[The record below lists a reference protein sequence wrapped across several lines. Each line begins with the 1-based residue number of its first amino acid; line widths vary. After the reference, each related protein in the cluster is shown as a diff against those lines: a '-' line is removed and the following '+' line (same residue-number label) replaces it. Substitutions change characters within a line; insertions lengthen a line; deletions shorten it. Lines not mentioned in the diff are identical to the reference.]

1 MFKAIV
7 SAETLRG
14 ALDSVSVLVD
24 ECKINLNED
33 GLAIRA
39 VDPANVGM
47 VDLTLDVEAFESYE
61 TDGGV
66 IGVNLARLE
75 DFVGM
80 ADSDQLV
87 QLELDE
93 ETRKLHVR
101 IDGLEGTLALIDPE
115 SIRKE
120 PDIPD
125 LDLPATIVVE
135 GRDIDRAVKA
145 ADMVSDHIA
154 LGVDADEE
162 LFYVDAA
169 GDTDDVHLE
178 LAREDL
184 IDLVAGEAR
193 SLFSLDYLKDM
204 DKAIPKDAEVEIEL
218 GEEFPVKLHFDIAEG
233 KGQVTY
239 MLAPRIQSD

>member
-7 SAETLRG
+7 SADTLG
-14 ALDSVSVLVD
+14 AALDSVSVLVD
-24 ECKINLNED
+24 ECKINLNDD

-47 VDLTLDVEAFESYE
+47 VDLTLDVDAFESYE

-80 ADSDQLV
+80 ADTDQLV

-93 ETRKLHVR
+93 ETRKLHVK
-101 IDGLEGTLALIDPE
+101 IEGLEGTLALIDPE

-120 PDIPD
+120 PDIPN
-125 LDLPATIVVE
+125 LDLPATVVVE
-135 GRDIDRAVKA
+135 GKDIDRAVKA

-154 LGVDADEE
+154 LGVDEDEE
-162 LFYVDAA
+162 VFYVDAE

-178 LAREDL
+178 LGREEL

-204 DKAIPKDAEVEIEL
+204 NKAIPKDAEVEIEL
-218 GEEFPVKLHFDIAEG
+218 GQEFPVKLHFDIAEG

>member
-162 LFYVDAA
+162 LFYVDAE

-178 LAREDL
+178 LTREDL

-204 DKAIPKDAEVEIEL
+204 NKAIPKDAEVEIEL
-218 GEEFPVKLHFDIAEG
+218 GEEFPVKLHFDIAEA
-233 KGQVTY
+233 KGQVPS

>member
-204 DKAIPKDAEVEIEL
+204 NKAIPKDVEVEIEL